1 MNLGDGTFV
10 EAATPYGLDSLRD
23 ARGLVVSDFDG
34 DGDLDFIVNNYRGP
48 AHYFANDA
56 ARGHWIR
63 VRLRGRTNNRDGV
76 GAVVRA
82 TTGARRQMRVI
93 TAGEGYASQNSRV
106 AHFGLGES
114 RRVDELEVIWPN
126 GRRQSF
132 RGVLADRVVEIDE
145 DAVELAA
152 RGGGR

>member
-23 ARGLVVSDFDG
+23 GRGLVASDFDG
-34 DGDLDFIVNNYRGP
+34 DGDLDFVVNNYRGA
-48 AHYFANDA
+48 AHYFANEA

-63 VRLRGRTNNRDGV
+63 VRLRGRANNRDGV

-82 TTGARRQMRVI
+82 TTGGRRQMRVI

-106 AHFGLGES
+106 AHFGLGEAGT
-114 RRVDELEVIWPN
+114 VDELEVIWPN
-126 GRRQSF
+126 GQRQMF
-132 RGVLADRVVEIDE
+132 RGVSADRVIEIDE
-145 DAVELAA
+145 DAVEIAA